1 MIDLLTVRPVTPR
14 DPDWRVFSDL
24 LALAA
29 LPQPEEGGR
38 SFAVEDERG
47 LRGFGAL
54 EGDGPD
60 QLLRSVVLVPSLR
73 GRGLGSVLV
82 SRLVGQARAEGVA
95 RLWLLTTGAERWFA
109 RLGWSPVP
117 RGGAPEAIRRLGQF
131 RGICP
136 ASAALMVRAL
146 A

>member
-1 MIDLLTVRPVTPR
+1 MIDLLPVRPVTPR
-14 DPDWRVFSDL
+14 DPDWRTFSDL
-24 LALAA
+24 LALAS

-47 LRGFGAL
+47 LLGFGAI
-54 EGDGPD
+54 EGGGPD

-73 GRGLGSVLV
+73 RRGLGHALV
-82 SRLVGQARAEGVA
+82 SPLVGQARAEGAA

-109 RLGWSPVP
+109 RLGWSTVP
-117 RGGAPEAIRRLGQF
+117 RDGAPEAFRRLSQF
-131 RGICP
+131 QGVCP
-136 ASAALMVRAL
+136 ASASLMVRAL

>member
-1 MIDLLTVRPVTPR
+1 MIDLLPVRPVAPR
-14 DPDWRVFSDL
+14 DPDWRTFSEL
-24 LALAA
+24 LALAS
-29 LPQPEEGGR
+29 LPQPGEDGR

-47 LRGFGAL
+47 LLGFGAL
-54 EGDGPD
+54 EGEGPD

-73 GRGLGSVLV
+73 RRGLGHALV
-82 SRLVGQARAEGVA
+82 SRLVGQARTDGAE
-95 RLWLLTTGAERWFA
+95 RLWLLATGAERWFA

-117 RGGAPEAIRRLGQF
+117 RAGAPEAIRRLGQLQ
-131 RGICP
+131 GVCP